1 MRRARALSIT
11 INTQHAISPLD
22 SLQKKRRAMSGSG
35 MRQAE
40 GKTHCTIRRGRK
52 EKKWR

>member
-1 MRRARALSIT
+1 
-11 INTQHAISPLD
+11 
-22 SLQKKRRAMSGSG
+22 MSGSG

-52 EKKWR
+52 EKKWRW